1 MFHYVW
7 FKSRVA
13 VQVKSK
19 EERALHIHCY
29 AHSINLVVGDTIKV
43 HPVLKDTINNTYK
56 LTKLIKISPKR
67 DAKLH
72 SIQTEN
78 NSSGSNE
85 DDEFVEGLK
94 NPTIKL
100 FCHIRCI
107 VRADCLNGVIRNFDE
122 LQKLCIGRLKTVP
135 VRR

>member
-7 FKSRVA
+7 FKIRVA
-13 VQVKSK
+13 VQIKSK

-43 HPVLKDTINNTYK
+43 CPVLKDTINNTYK
-56 LTKLIKISPKR
+56 LTKLVKISPKC

-72 SIQTEN
+72 SIQTEITLVAAMKMT
-78 NSSGSNE
+78 SLLM
-85 DDEFVEGLK
+85 DLK

-100 FCHIRCI
+100 FCHTR
-107 VRADCLNGVIRNFDE
+107 
-122 LQKLCIGRLKTVP
+122 
-135 VRR
+135 